1 MAGIQ
6 NILPSLCKSA
16 YTNYK
21 HLKKGVST
29 LGQQVKHSVKTTYN
43 SMSCQSVD
51 NIIGS
56 SGFTQQLEAYNSA
69 TKIQSLTR
77 GYFTRKTIR
86 QNLETPPVSF
96 SKLPNGALITMC
108 SLLDLNTR
116 LSLAETSKQFSPL
129 ETGSIQTQSL
139 GTAAL
144 QKLAIDEA
152 TQWINEQLQFVDQD
166 PIKLIKKIENS
177 KLTIPDYLAVR
188 ITRNIIINQ
197 AIEFANTIS
206 NDECKTSALRFICK
220 TLLTNGNIDQ
230 AIDLANM
237 IPNDLYKSSALEDI
251 CVRLLENK
259 NIDQAIDL
267 ANTIPNDFSKSSALT
282 HICVRLL
289 ENKNIHQAIDLAN
302 MISNDQCKTIA
313 LRFICKTLLTNGNIG
328 QAIDLARTIPDK
340 QSRTTVLEE
349 ISKDV

>member
-16 YTNYK
+16 HTNYK
-21 HLKKGVST
+21 HLKKGAST
-29 LGQQVKHSVKTTYN
+29 LGQQVKYSVKTTYN

-56 SGFTQQLEAYNSA
+56 SEFTQQQEAYNSA

-86 QNLETPPVSF
+86 QNLETQSVPF
-96 SKLPNGALITMC
+96 SKLPDGALITMC

-116 LSLAETSKQFSPL
+116 FSLTKTSKQFSPL
-129 ETGSIQTQSL
+129 ETGQIQTQSL

-152 TQWINEQLQFVDQD
+152 TQWINDQLKSVDQD

-188 ITRNIIINQ
+188 ITRNIMINQAIESANTIPDDRSKSGGLLVICKTLSANGNIDQAIDLAHTIPNDECKTYALGDICRTLLTNGNIDQ

-206 NDECKTSALRFICK
+206 NDECKTSALRFICR

-230 AIDLANM
+230 AI
-237 IPNDLYKSSALEDI
+237 EF
-251 CVRLLENK
+251 
-259 NIDQAIDL
+259 
-267 ANTIPNDFSKSSALT
+267 ANTISDDIHKSRTLGD
-282 HICVRLL
+282 ICEHLL
-289 ENKNIHQAIDLAN
+289 VNENIHQAIEFAN
-302 MISNDQCKTIA
+302 RISDDIHK
-313 LRFICKTLLTNGNIG
+313 
-328 QAIDLARTIPDK
+328 
-340 QSRTTVLEE
+340 SRATKGYL
-349 ISKDV
+349 